1 MAMYPG
7 VHIFENTRLS
17 LASNGMSG
25 LRPLLVGRFFNL
37 DGTARSLAAGVLNV
51 DSWLSF
57 SEVCL
62 TSSLFIVVDETGQPI
77 AEPPD
82 GDVEHLVAAEAP
94 RKRRTKKSQPQP
106 TEVLAPVELTDK
118 NINSGVFALRH
129 YFDNG
134 GGPCLLLSYSADDE
148 LTKIATALTEY
159 DEISLMALI
168 DAEAGDI
175 SAINTELDKA
185 ITDNQQAFL
194 ITRHNSTTTP
204 TPVRGSNA
212 TRTATYAPDLITDYS
227 YALDDSG
234 ILIQRES
241 SDGSSLISLAELRN
255 SSLPADKAVAD
266 TVDRALAEV
275 VLPPGAQSPVILSPC
290 AAVAGAYCRNERQV
304 GIWKAPANIPLVGA
318 LPEVLVGEHQH
329 GELNEV
335 GINVITWRPRTG
347 TVIMGARTLE
357 DVNKT
362 AWRYV
367 PVRLLFNTVERDLR
381 SMMAPVVFEPNSRIT
396 WQLVR
401 SGIESYLYNLW
412 KKGGLYGTS
421 PEQAYVVNIGP
432 ETMSEADIENGMLR
446 ARIGLAALRPA
457 EFIFLEFTQD
467 VHNLAL
473 A

>member
-1 MAMYPG
+1 
-7 VHIFENTRLS
+7 V
-17 LASNGMSG
+17 
-25 LRPLLVGRFFNL
+25 
-37 DGTARSLAAGVLNV
+37 
-51 DSWLSF
+51 
-57 SEVCL
+57 
-62 TSSLFIVVDETGQPI
+62 Q
-77 AEPPD
+77 
-82 GDVEHLVAAEAP
+82 
-94 RKRRTKKSQPQP
+94 
-106 TEVLAPVELTDK
+106 LTDD
-118 NINSGVFALRH
+118 NINAGVFALRH

-134 GGPCLLLSYSADDE
+134 GGPCLLLSYGAEDE
-148 LTKIATALTEY
+148 FTNIVPALAEY
-159 DEISLMALI
+159 DEISLLALI
-168 DAEAGDI
+168 DANAGDI
-175 SAINTELDKA
+175 NAINTELDKV

-194 ITRHNSTTTP
+194 ITRHASATTP

-212 TRTATYAPDLITDYS
+212 THTATYTPDLITGYG

-241 SDGSSLISLAELRN
+241 SYESSLISLAELRN
-255 SSLPADKAVAD
+255 SPLPADKVVAD

-275 VLPPGAQSPVILSPC
+275 VLPPGAQTPVILSPC
-290 AAVAGAYCRNERQV
+290 AAVAGAYCRSERQV

-318 LPEVLVGEHQH
+318 VPEVLVGEQQH

-335 GINVITWRPRTG
+335 GINVITWYPRAG
-347 TVIMGARTLE
+347 TAIMGGRTLE
-357 DVNKT
+357 DANKT

-381 SMMAPVVFEPNSRIT
+381 RMMAPVIFEPNSLAT

-401 SGIESYLYNLW
+401 SGIENYLYNLW

-432 ETMSEADIENGMLR
+432 ETMSEDDIANGVLR

-467 VHNLAL
+467 VHNLVL

>member
-17 LASNGMSG
+17 LASDGMSG

-37 DGTARSLAAGVLNV
+37 DGTERSLAAGVLNV

-57 SEVCL
+57 SEACL
-62 TSSLFIVVDETGQPI
+62 ASSLFIVVDETGSSI
-77 AEPPD
+77 IGTEPPD
-82 GDVEHLVAAEAP
+82 DNLEHLVAAESSPKTRA
-94 RKRRTKKSQPQP
+94 KKSQ
-106 TEVLAPVELTDK
+106 LTDK
-118 NINSGVFALRH
+118 NFNSGVFALRH

-134 GGPCLLLSYSADDE
+134 GGPCLLLSYGADDE
-148 LTKIATALTEY
+148 LTDIVTALAEY
-159 DEISLMALI
+159 DEISLLALI

-175 SAINTELDKA
+175 NAINTELDKV
-185 ITDNQQAFL
+185 ITNNQQAFL
-194 ITRHNSTTTP
+194 ITRHASAATP

-212 TRTATYAPDLITDYS
+212 ARTATYTPDLTTSYD

-241 SDGSSLISLAELRN
+241 SYGSSPISLAELRN
-255 SSLPADKAVAD
+255 SPLPADKVVAD

-275 VLPPGAQSPVILSPC
+275 VLPPEAQVPVILSPC
-290 AAVAGAYCRNERQV
+290 AAVAGAYCRSERQV

-318 LPEVLVGEHQH
+318 VPEVLVEEQQH

-335 GINVITWRPRTG
+335 GINVITWHPRAG
-347 TVIMGARTLE
+347 TSIMGARTLE
-357 DVNKT
+357 DINKT

-381 SMMAPVVFEPNSRIT
+381 SMMTPVIFEPNSLAT
-396 WQLVR
+396 WQQVR
-401 SGIESYLYNLW
+401 SGIESYLYDLW

-432 ETMSEADIENGMLR
+432 ETMSEADIENGVLR

-473 A
+473 K